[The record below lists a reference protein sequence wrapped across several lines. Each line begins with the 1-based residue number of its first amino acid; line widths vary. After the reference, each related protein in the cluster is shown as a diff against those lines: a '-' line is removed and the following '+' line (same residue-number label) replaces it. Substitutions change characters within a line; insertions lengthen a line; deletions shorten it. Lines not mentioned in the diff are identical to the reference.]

1 MRCLCCKAEAMEE
14 AVNTYF
20 AQLNNCYVIIENV
33 PCLKCEQCGEVLYS
47 VEILEKIDLLLEK
60 AGSLA
65 SKILIMDYRRAA

>member
-20 AQLNNCYVIIENV
+20 AQLGSCYVIIENV
-33 PCLKCEQCGEVLYS
+33 PCLKCAQCGEVLYS

-65 SKILIMDYRRAA
+65 SKILVMDYRRAA